1 MLCIHYKYKYRVYQ
15 AYMDEI
21 MPSST
26 MRINDD
32 TKRDLIKIGAELSI
46 KDGKERSLED
56 TVKFLIGNYRKSK

>member
-1 MLCIHYKYKYRVYQ
+1 MSESM
-15 AYMDEI
+15 A
-21 MPSST
+21 SST

-56 TVKFLIGNYRKSK
+56 TVKFLIEYYKKK

>member
-1 MLCIHYKYKYRVYQ
+1 MS
-15 AYMDEI
+15 AI

-32 TKRDLIKIGAELSI
+32 TKKDFVKVGAELSV

-56 TVKFLIGNYRKSK
+56 TVKFLIEHYKKSR